1 MSVYFVG
8 GTGTD
13 VGKTYV
19 TALLVRQQVAAGSEV
34 LALKPVASGVPP
46 MQSSAFAS
54 TDTAQLL
61 DAQGLE
67 VTAANVEACSPWRFE
82 KPLSPDMAAAA
93 EGRALTLDALAGWLR
108 NRIVTVSDNSAVLI
122 EGVGGIMSPMTSD
135 ALNLAL
141 IKILGCPV
149 ILVAGTYLGA
159 INHALTALEALKAH
173 KVDVKTVV
181 LNESAAST
189 VPFEATLGSLRRFA
203 PAYPITPLRWGARS
217 IEAGLLG
224 G

>member
-19 TALLVRQQVAAGSEV
+19 TALLVRQHVAAGRGV
-34 LALKPVASGVPP
+34 QALKPVASGVPP
-46 MQSSAFAS
+46 MQSPAFAE

-61 DAQGLE
+61 YAQGLE

-108 NRIVTVSDNSAVLI
+108 NRIATVSDNSAVLI

-181 LNESAAST
+181 LNESAGST
-189 VPFEATLGSLRRFA
+189 VPFDATVGSLRRFA
-203 PAYPITPLRWGARS
+203 PTYPLTPLRWGARS
-217 IEAGLLG
+217 IETDLLG

>member
-1 MSVYFVG
+1 MSAYFIG

-19 TALLVRQQVAAGSEV
+19 TALLARQHVAAGHGV

-46 MQSSAFAS
+46 MQRSAFAS

-61 DAQGLE
+61 DAQGLK
-67 VTAANVEACSPWRFE
+67 VNAANVEACSPWRFE
-82 KPLSPDMAAAA
+82 QPLSPDMAAAA
-93 EGRALTLDALAGWLR
+93 ERRNLTLDALAAWVC
-108 NRIVTVSDNSAVLI
+108 NRIAAAPGSCAVLI
-122 EGVGGIMSPMTSD
+122 EGVGGVMSPMTSD
-135 ALNLAL
+135 GLNLDL

-149 ILVAGTYLGA
+149 ILVTGSYLGA
-159 INHALTALEALKAH
+159 LNHALTALEALKAH

-181 LNESAAST
+181 LNESAGST
-189 VPFEATLGSLRRFA
+189 VQFEATLDSLRRFA
-203 PAYPITPLRWGARS
+203 PTHPITPLRRGARS
-217 IEAGLLG
+217 VEIDLRG

>member
-1 MSVYFVG
+1 LSVYFVS

-19 TALLVRQQVAAGSEV
+19 TALLVRQLVAAGRGV

-46 MQSSAFAS
+46 MQSPAFAE

-108 NRIVTVSDNSAVLI
+108 NRIATVSDNSAVLI
-122 EGVGGIMSPMTSD
+122 EGVGGIMSPITSD

-189 VPFEATLGSLRRFA
+189 VPFDATVGSLQRFA
-203 PAYPITPLRWGARS
+203 PAHPITPLRRGERN
-217 IEAGLLG
+217 IETVPLG

>member
-1 MSVYFVG
+1 LSVYFVG

-19 TALLVRQQVAAGSEV
+19 TALLARQQVAAGSEV

-54 TDTAQLL
+54 TDTARLL

-108 NRIVTVSDNSAVLI
+108 NRIATVSDNSAVLI

-135 ALNLAL
+135 ALNLDL
-141 IKILGCPV
+141 IKILGFPV
-149 ILVAGTYLGA
+149 ILVTGSYLGA

-189 VPFEATLGSLRRFA
+189 VPFEGTLGSLRRFA